1 MKWVYKTA
9 TQLKAFGAE
18 DICDL
23 DASTPS
29 GEYGLK
35 YGYIGRAGEFACVVA
50 ISTSINTTYASVGVL
65 HIPKT
70 GFDIDLGTAWFLK
83 KFKISGLVSK
93 KKMQTT
99 LQRATKLFRKHI
111 RRELTQQVRR
121 YYTSLYK
128 SERPDYSGIREV

>member
-9 TQLKAFGAE
+9 AQLKSFGAE

-23 DASTPS
+23 DASAPS

-65 HIPKT
+65 HIR
-70 GFDIDLGTAWFLK
+70 FDFDLGTAWFLK

-93 KKMQTT
+93 KKMRTT
-99 LQRATKLFRKHI
+99 LYRATSLFRRHLH
-111 RRELTQQVRR
+111 RELSREVRR
-121 YYTSLYK
+121 FHVALDKSLF
-128 SERPDYSGIREV
+128 PDYSGIREV

>member
-9 TQLKAFGAE
+9 AQLKAFGAE

-23 DASTPS
+23 DASAPS

-70 GFDIDLGTAWFLK
+70 GFGLDLGAAWFLK

-93 KKMQTT
+93 KKMRTA
-99 LQRATKLFRKHI
+99 LHRATSLFRRHLHRELSREI
-111 RRELTQQVRR
+111 RRFHVALDK
-121 YYTSLYK
+121 SLL
-128 SERPDYSGIREV
+128 PDYSGIREA